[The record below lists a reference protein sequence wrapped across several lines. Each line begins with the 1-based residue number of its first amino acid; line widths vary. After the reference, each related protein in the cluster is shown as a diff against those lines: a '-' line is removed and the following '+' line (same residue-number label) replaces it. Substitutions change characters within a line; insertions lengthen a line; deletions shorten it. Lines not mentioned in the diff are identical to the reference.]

1 MLRNQIVSRQGLFA
15 SFHHDFIMNVGFVGL
30 GTMGTPIVLNLLK
43 QGFHAKVYSA
53 HLDSENVKVVVRRGA
68 LAVSSAR
75 EVSQESQV
83 VMMSLPS
90 AEVSEK
96 VVLGKGGIL
105 EGAAP
110 GTIIV
115 EMSTVPPSVVR
126 KIGEVAKRRG
136 VQVLDAPV
144 SGGRVG
150 AELGTLTVMVGGDK
164 DAFEKCHVLFEAIG
178 KNIYRVGELGAGET
192 VKLINSF
199 MADANLLIARE
210 GLELASR
217 SNIDLKLFQ
226 KIIGVSTG
234 QSWMWNNWVPSILD
248 GKTVGA
254 TFDIALKDFGYALA
268 IADEVGADP
277 KVAKEA
283 HSTLTEWRE
292 KRDGSTDVS
301 SAFDSLERAH

>member
-1 MLRNQIVSRQGLFA
+1 
-15 SFHHDFIMNVGFVGL
+15 MNVGFVGL

-43 QGFHAKVYSA
+43 RGFQTKVYSA
-53 HLDSENVKVVVRRGA
+53 HPDSENVKVVVGRGA
-68 LAVSSAR
+68 VTVSSAR

-105 EGAAP
+105 EGAGP

-115 EMSTVPPSVVR
+115 EMSTIPPSVVR

-164 DAFEKCHVLFEAIG
+164 DAFERCHVLFEAIG
-178 KNIYRVGELGAGET
+178 KNIYHVGELGAGET
-192 VKLINSF
+192 IKLINSL

-217 SNIDLKLFQ
+217 SHIDLKLFQ

-248 GKTVGA
+248 GKAVGA

-268 IADEVGADP
+268 MAEEVGADP

-283 HSTLTEWRE
+283 HATLTKWRE
-292 KRDGSTDVS
+292 RGDGSTDVS
-301 SAFDSLERAH
+301 SAFDSLERAY

>member
-1 MLRNQIVSRQGLFA
+1 
-15 SFHHDFIMNVGFVGL
+15 MNVGFVGL

-43 QGFHAKVYSA
+43 RGFHTKVYSA
-53 HLDSENVKVVVRRGA
+53 HLDSENVKVVVGRGA
-68 LAVSSAR
+68 VAVSSAR
-75 EVSQESQV
+75 EVSQESKV

-105 EGAAP
+105 EGAGP

-115 EMSTVPPSVVR
+115 EMSTVPPSIVR

-164 DAFEKCHVLFEAIG
+164 DAFERCHVVFEAIG
-178 KNIYRVGELGAGET
+178 KNIYHVGELGAGET
-192 VKLINSF
+192 IKLINSL

-217 SNIDLKLFQ
+217 SNIDPKLFQ

-248 GKTVGA
+248 GKAVGA

-268 IADEVGADP
+268 MAEEVGADP
-277 KVAKEA
+277 KVTKEA
-283 HSTLTEWRE
+283 HATLTEWRE

-301 SAFDSLERAH
+301 SAFDFLKAGMD